1 MIRGQQAASRRSLR
15 QLIWIFLGTITVAF
29 LISAASP
36 VIAGGAVTRAMDQ
49 LNEHL
54 LPAQEQVAALGKAY
68 VDEETGQ
75 RGFMLTDNQVS
86 LEPYIAGKTE
96 ADRLVAK
103 LHASLAG
110 DGEASRR
117 LSAAVATADDWAT
130 EVAEPQIAA
139 RRAGPIPP
147 DQLEAMTL
155 AGKRQFDQ
163 LRVQLSALE
172 ARTRALIA
180 EQFDRVRAAQQ
191 RTSIVQGAAAVLLLA
206 AVIISDWLSR
216 HMLTRPVASM
226 LQDVTAVAGGDYDR
240 TVRSAGSREVAV
252 LADAAETMR
261 DSLRNRTAAL
271 EQANDEILRLSVTDE
286 LTGLNNRRGFY
297 LLAEAALDTARR
309 HGGSCLLGYLDVDG
323 LKQIN
328 DEQGHRTGDDLLSDV
343 AQVLRATLGQSDIL
357 ARTGGDEFCMLV
369 QHPGEPAVLRERIFA
384 ALRRFN
390 EAAASRP
397 YSLSASIGLVEA
409 CPRTPHA
416 RRTAR
421 ARRQTDVRGKEDQA
435 RLVLT
440 N

>member
-1 MIRGQQAASRRSLR
+1 M
-15 QLIWIFLGTITVAF
+15 
-29 LISAASP
+29 
-36 VIAGGAVTRAMDQ
+36 TRAMDQ

-110 DGEASRR
+110 DGEASPS
-117 LSAAVATADDWAT
+117 SAAVATADDWAT

-206 AVIISDWLSR
+206 AVIISD
-216 HMLTRPVASM
+216 
-226 LQDVTAVAGGDYDR
+226 G
-240 TVRSAGSREVAV
+240 
-252 LADAAETMR
+252 
-261 DSLRNRTAAL
+261 
-271 EQANDEILRLSVTDE
+271 
-286 LTGLNNRRGFY
+286 
-297 LLAEAALDTARR
+297 
-309 HGGSCLLGYLDVDG
+309 C
-323 LKQIN
+323 
-328 DEQGHRTGDDLLSDV
+328 
-343 AQVLRATLGQSDIL
+343 RATCSRGQSQ
-357 ARTGGDEFCMLV
+357 ACCRT
-369 QHPGEPAVLRERIFA
+369 
-384 ALRRFN
+384 
-390 EAAASRP
+390 
-397 YSLSASIGLVEA
+397 
-409 CPRTPHA
+409 
-416 RRTAR
+416 
-421 ARRQTDVRGKEDQA
+421 
-435 RLVLT
+435 
-440 N
+440 